1 MKNWFIKLPQSV
13 RLLIAIV
20 IYAAVFV
27 GHVAG
32 VNYYVEHYS
41 EKVDSKEVVVTTK
54 DIPLHTVIR
63 ADDLAVKRVRLND
76 LISGVIIDPGEIVG
90 KETQAPMGKN
100 EQFNADKI
108 NTVVKREGE
117 MIIEIPNEWVMSFPK
132 SLRRLDKVS
141 LLPVIDTSKSARVDF
156 TASASQQTN
165 SVQGSASVTAGG
177 IKEDPN
183 AAFLATAKEQLAGIT
198 VAYFKDNTANEIT
211 DTLPPNSNAV
221 KDSSPRINSSNLG
234 ARLEV
239 AVTSEQWATISKLA
253 QSNYKFVISYH

>member
-13 RLLIAIV
+13 RLLIV
-20 IYAAVFV
+20 VVTYAAIFI

-32 VNYYVEHYS
+32 VNYYVKNYS

-54 DIPLHTVIR
+54 EIPLHTVIR
-63 ADDLAVKRVRLND
+63 TEDLTIKRVRLSD
-76 LISGVIIDPGEIVG
+76 LVGGAIVDPDTIVG

-108 NTVVKREGE
+108 NTVVKKEGE
-117 MIIEIPNEWVMSFPK
+117 MIIEIPTEWVMSFPK

-141 LLPVIDTSKSARVDF
+141 LLPVADTTKNARVDF
-156 TASASQQTN
+156 TATANQQSN

-177 IKEDPN
+177 MKDDPN
-183 AAFLATAKEQLAGIT
+183 APILAEARELLKGLT

-211 DTLPPNSNAV
+211 DALPANSNAV
-221 KDSSPRINSSNLG
+221 KDSAPRINSSNLG
-234 ARLEV
+234 ARLEL
-239 AVTSEQWATISKLA
+239 AVTPEQWAMIYKLT
-253 QSNYKFVISYH
+253 QNTYKFVISYQ